1 VYFLKEG
8 KLNQVFKKDFKEL
21 KELAKARRNT
31 TKRKNTA
38 LYKLEELIKEALS
51 NRLTKAF
58 KYIKANY
65 LNVGYIY

>member
-8 KLNQVFKKDFKEL
+8 KSNQVFKKDFKEF
-21 KELAKARRNT
+21 KESAKARRNT

-38 LYKLEELIKEALS
+38 LCKLEELIKEALS

-58 KYIKANY
+58 KYIKANH
-65 LNVGYIY
+65 LNAGYIY

>member
-1 VYFLKEG
+1 
-8 KLNQVFKKDFKEL
+8 
-21 KELAKARRNT
+21 LAKARRNT

-65 LNVGYIY
+65 LNIGYIY

>member
-21 KELAKARRNT
+21 KELAKARRNI
-31 TKRKNTA
+31 TKRKNTT
-38 LYKLEELIKEALS
+38 LCKLEELIKEALS
-51 NRLTKAF
+51 NKLTKAL

-65 LNVGYIY
+65 LNIGYIY